1 VNSLFVRYDPVRSAL
16 RLAGYS
22 SIALSKRPTITPNC
36 GLSKLP
42 GELVVTPVWP
52 HSSTWSDRFRLMES
66 LLVRVIDMHAAAVSP
81 KQVKPGTYRAALRM
95 WIPENDG

>member
-1 VNSLFVRYDPVRSAL
+1 L
-16 RLAGYS
+16 LAIHQS
-22 SIALSKRPTITPNC
+22 RSKRPTITPNC

-42 GELVVTPVWP
+42 AEQVVTRWP
-52 HSSTWSDRFRLMES
+52 HSSAWRDRFRLMES

-81 KQVKPGTYRAALRM
+81 KQVKLGTDRVALRM